1 MDLKGL
7 RYFVHVADVGSVSA
21 AARDLGI
28 VQPALSRHIQ
38 RIEDEAGVQ
47 LFSRLPRGM
56 ELTAAGR
63 EFVEH
68 CRQICEHVALA
79 KAALGTKGSPPGG
92 HLALGI
98 PSSLAAILVPN
109 LVGKICDR
117 FPKITVTVI
126 EGTNQQLYGDL
137 LAGRLDIAILNS
149 PPVSSSVKVVF
160 STEEKIVLLS
170 PPEQFGAKRFY
181 TLDELVKTPLITTR
195 EIRTIVNEQISAR
208 GKVLDVQW
216 EISSIEGIRR
226 LVLAGTGCALAPAS
240 TFRDDIAAGRI
251 SACPVGDINLH
262 QTYFLTHLADGVSPS
277 IQAVVSVI
285 ESEMKQ
291 LTTQGTFSSIPEGP
305 RVRLRGRRVRSQE
318 RLRRGA

>member
-1 MDLKGL
+1 
-7 RYFVHVADVGSVSA
+7 
-21 AARDLGI
+21 
-28 VQPALSRHIQ
+28 
-38 RIEDEAGVQ
+38 VQ

-56 ELTAAGR
+56 ELTPAGR

-79 KAALGTKGSPPGG
+79 KAALGTKGIPPGG
-92 HLALGI
+92 QLALGI

-109 LVGKICDR
+109 LIGNVHDR

-126 EGTNQQLYGDL
+126 EGTHQQLYGDL

-160 STEEKIVLLS
+160 STEEQIVLLS
-170 PPEQFGAKRFY
+170 HPDLFGAKRSH
-181 TLDELVKTPLITTR
+181 TLEELVKIPLIATR
-195 EIRTIVNEQISAR
+195 EIRAAVNEQISAR

-240 TFRDDIAAGRI
+240 TFRDDIVAGHI
-251 SACPVGDINLH
+251 SASPVNGVHLVH
-262 QTYFLTHLADGVSPS
+262 SYFLAHLADGVSPPT
-277 IQAVVSVI
+277 QAVVSVI
-285 ESEMKQ
+285 ESELKH
-291 LTTQGTFSSIPEGP
+291 LTTPGTIRSLPDAR
-305 RVRLRGRRVRSQE
+305 RVRLRGRQERTPE

>member
-38 RIEDEAGVQ
+38 RIEDEAGIQ

-68 CRQICEHVALA
+68 CREICQHVALA
-79 KAALGTKGSPPGG
+79 KAALGMKGSLPGG
-92 HLALGI
+92 QLALGI

-109 LVGKICDR
+109 LVGKVRDR

-160 STEEKIVLLS
+160 SIDEKIVLLS
-170 PPEQFGAKRFY
+170 PPQRFGAKRVC
-181 TLDELVKTPLITTR
+181 TLEELVKTPLIATR
-195 EIRTIVNEQISAR
+195 EIRTHVNEQIRTR
-208 GKVLDVQW
+208 GKVLDVRW

-226 LVLAGTGCALAPAS
+226 LLLAGAGCALAPAS
-240 TFRDDIAAGRI
+240 TFRDDIAAGQI
-251 SACPVGDINLH
+251 SACPIEDIDLH
-262 QTYFLTHLADGVSPS
+262 QTYSLAQLADGVSPS
-277 IQAVVSVI
+277 TQALVSVI
-285 ESEMKQ
+285 ESEMKA
-291 LTTQGTFSSIPEGP
+291 LTTEGTCVSIPDGR
-305 RVRLRGRRVRSQE
+305 RVRLRGRQVRSHE